1 MNSQTPTARLVK
13 IIRRNETVR
22 VSNVIKH
29 NGEFT
34 KSPLETLNYL
44 LDILSPGSQQLENFA
59 TRSDLVDN
67 PFMRPE
73 DTEMIANIC
82 SFERMEA
89 AINEFQP
96 FKAPG
101 PDGLY
106 PVLLQKGWNQLKGYY
121 HVIFQACLRHS
132 YVPLAW
138 KEGTGIFL
146 PKPGK
151 ESYFEA
157 KSFRMITLTSF
168 QLKWLER
175 LVLYHVN
182 EDNNVQAKLSASQYG
197 FRAGVS
203 TETALHE
210 FVRRVEHCL
219 VRKKPALGIFLDI
232 VGAFDNVTFRSFVA
246 ALRGLGMSKI
256 LTSWIETLL
265 RHRTVQ
271 VELHGDKVKREVVK
285 GNPQGGILTLF
296 YGTVS

>member
-1 MNSQTPTARLVK
+1 
-13 IIRRNETVR
+13 
-22 VSNVIKH
+22 
-29 NGEFT
+29 
-34 KSPLETLNYL
+34 
-44 LDILSPGSQQLENFA
+44 
-59 TRSDLVDN
+59 
-67 PFMRPE
+67 
-73 DTEMIANIC
+73 
-82 SFERMEA
+82 MEA

-101 PDGLY
+101 LDGLY
-106 PVLLQKGWNQLKGYY
+106 PVLLQKGWNELKEYY
-121 HVIFQACLRHS
+121 HVIFQACPRHS

-157 KSFRMITLTSF
+157 KSFRIITLTSF

-175 LVLYHVN
+175 LILYHIN
-182 EDNNVQAKLSASQYG
+182 EDNNMQAKLSASQYG

-232 VGAFDNVTFRSFVA
+232 VGALDNVTFHGIVA
-246 ALRGLGMSKI
+246 ALRRLSMVKI
-256 LTSWIETLL
+256 LTSWIEDFL
-265 RHRTVQ
+265 RHCTVQ
-271 VELHGDKVKREVVK
+271 VELQYMVIV
-285 GNPQGGILTLF
+285 L
-296 YGTVS
+296 

>member
-22 VSNVIKH
+22 VSIVIKH

-34 KSPLETLNYL
+34 KPPLETLNYL
-44 LDILSPGSQQLENFA
+44 LDILSPGSQQTENCE

-106 PVLLQKGWNQLKGYY
+106 PVVLQKGWNQLKGYN

-138 KEGTGIFL
+138 KEGTDIFL

-168 QLKWLER
+168 LLKWLER
-175 LVLYHVN
+175 LILHHIN
-182 EDNNVQAKLSASQYG
+182 EDNNVQAKLSASHYG

-203 TETALHE
+203 TETALHDY
-210 FVRRVEHCL
+210 VHRLEHCL
-219 VRKKPALGIFLDI
+219 VQKKPALGIFLDI
-232 VGAFDNVTFRSFVA
+232 VGAFVNVTFRS
-246 ALRGLGMSKI
+246 
-256 LTSWIETLL
+256 LL
-265 RHRTVQ
+265 RLCEGWACIRFSP
-271 VELHGDKVKREVVK
+271 HG
-285 GNPQGGILTLF
+285 
-296 YGTVS
+296 